1 MMKVCYSEL
10 DGPEGLSCRLEAA
23 GHAGFAPAGQDIVC
37 AGASTLMQALVYL
50 LAGEENA
57 HADAWEEPDGP
68 RLAVQADAPCAA
80 WVQGAFELAKAGFT
94 LLAERYPDNIRFAD
108 VSRRGEQSMMDLQ
121 MFAEEAAPA
130 APALSPAQA
139 RQAVLELLEVANLKS
154 GDIFVVG
161 CSSSEMVGQRIG
173 KGSSLEAAQ
182 AAFDGI
188 YPVLQERGIYLA
200 AQCCEHLNRS
210 LIVEEAAADKYDLDV
225 VNVQPWEHAGG
236 SFATTAFARFEHPVA
251 VTHVRAKAGIDI
263 GGTLIGMHLKEVA
276 VPVRLSIK
284 QIGEA
289 NILCAR
295 TRPPYVGG
303 ERARYREDMK

>member
-139 RQAVLELLEVANLKS
+139 RQAVAS
-154 GDIFVVG
+154 GTMEPGEKTAQPVP
-161 CSSSEMVGQRIG
+161 
-173 KGSSLEAAQ
+173 EAKPDPQPAGVPP
-182 AAFDGI
+182 AGGA
-188 YPVLQERGIYLA
+188 
-200 AQCCEHLNRS
+200 
-210 LIVEEAAADKYDLDV
+210 EEPGDAPPDAAAR
-225 VNVQPWEHAGG
+225 HADAGRLPSG
-236 SFATTAFARFEHPVA
+236 PLRREPAPCGTGRGAGRGAAHPA
-251 VTHVRAKAGIDI
+251 AG
-263 GGTLIGMHLKEVA
+263 
-276 VPVRLSIK
+276 
-284 QIGEA
+284 
-289 NILCAR
+289 
-295 TRPPYVGG
+295 RPPRRKRHPPRWCGHGAPGCGQHDPRPARSFGAPCAARCSDRTVNPTR
-303 ERARYREDMK
+303 ERKNV